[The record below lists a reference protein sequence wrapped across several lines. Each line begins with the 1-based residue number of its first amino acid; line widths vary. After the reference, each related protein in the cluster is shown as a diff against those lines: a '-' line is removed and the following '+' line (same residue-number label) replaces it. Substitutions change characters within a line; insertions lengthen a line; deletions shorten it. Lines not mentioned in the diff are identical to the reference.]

1 MSRGAQLHHFPTKAA
16 LLAAA
21 VEHVLQRRMREF
33 AEVLADVAPRM
44 DQLDVAVDVVWTMFQ
59 GPAFIA
65 WVELWV
71 AARTDPDLAAT
82 MADVDR
88 RFTDESRLMFVEM
101 ASGIGPNDPRQLELA
116 RDFAFAVMT
125 GVALQRLVPRGQ
137 RPASELLD
145 ILKAVARSMM
155 IEQSVMPRRVMRSGR
170 RSLGRGRG
178 RARGV
183 GVFERFRSRPRR
195 RPGDDDGDRAAADD
209 VGDHGAVVDGRKRR
223 SVDEHGA
230 AGDESPP

>member
-1 MSRGAQLHHFPTKAA
+1 MVSRVYNVAVERMPSRQPVQARSIATRAALLDAAVECLCADGYAAVTTTEIARRAGVSRGAQLHHFPTKAA

-116 RDFAFAVMT
+116 RDFTFAVMT

-155 IEQSVMPRRVMRSGR
+155 IEQSVMRD
-170 RSLGRGRG
+170 
-178 RARGV
+178 A
-183 GVFERFRSRPRR
+183 
-195 RPGDDDGDRAAADD
+195 
-209 VGDHGAVVDGRKRR
+209 
-223 SVDEHGA
+223 
-230 AGDESPP
+230 